1 MNVTIVWRSWQLV
14 EEGRGLG
21 ERASGLRCDVWFGQR
36 CEAGKQRIT
45 TRKRLI
51 AALLTAGEYVLKMPA
66 VRPSRVA

>member
-1 MNVTIVWRSWQLV
+1 VVIAKTCELSVGFL
-14 EEGRGLG
+14 
-21 ERASGLRCDVWFGQR
+21 ERASASPFSTPFLYT
-36 CEAGKQRIT
+36 T